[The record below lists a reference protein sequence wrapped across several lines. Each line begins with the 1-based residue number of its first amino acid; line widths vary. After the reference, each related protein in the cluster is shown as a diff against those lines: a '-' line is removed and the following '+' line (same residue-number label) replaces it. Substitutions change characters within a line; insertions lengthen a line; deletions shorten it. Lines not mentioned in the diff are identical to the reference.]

1 MSQEDIRREIEDFD
15 YQIERLSQDIRQY
28 ESIDEQSNDVLE
40 DLEDSYRRM
49 IQLLRK
55 NILNFENLKIT
66 TKESFYD
73 EIFNYKEKELDYDEK
88 YIITSER
95 LRGSQNVHFST
106 YLRLNSKI
114 YDLFLLK
121 RNKIVHHHPQS
132 DINIPEF
139 LNKTV
144 ASEYEKMI
152 SNLDKAI
159 DSTET
164 ELGNLRD
171 NYENYIHFKDLYEIL
186 GDLYVHK
193 VLLRSEK
200 QLFLGIIKK
209 ESYFNKTDESKK
221 ALNFYNI
228 AIDFGRKF
236 EDGDTSYLTYRADNY
251 LEIFKDFM
259 FKDKLGN
266 LKEIT
271 DLKEKRDH
279 IEEKFRIWEK
289 YTKKQFSTNP
299 LKGMKDFY
307 PEDLREVNWIISII
321 KDIAD
326 RYNYEE
332 FETPLLEPI
341 EIFAAKSSH
350 ELVYEQSFYVEKFE
364 DRKIILR
371 PELTPSLA
379 RMVAQK
385 SQELKKPIRWYSLPT
400 CFRYEQPQRG
410 RLRSFKQPNFDIL
423 GEESLY
429 ADLEIFNI
437 IVDIFSE
444 FGASPEQFQIY
455 YNSRRFIDSVLTI
468 ILKISKEKLRLAY
481 KVLDKSDKMEKE
493 EFDKFLFDTFQN
505 DVDAK
510 RIVKLKDAKGID
522 EVLKRFDII
531 PDEFY
536 DCEGYVEL
544 KKFERLLMKAG
555 ISDFCTFS
563 SSTVRGL
570 DYYTGIIYEVFDTGK
585 ENIRSIFGGG
595 RYDDLLTLFSEEQ
608 ITGTGFGMGVYTL
621 SLFLKSYELIPEDIK
636 EKDYSD
642 TIYIASINEDVSIY
656 SIEIARTIRGE
667 DFPCIIDYRFKNL
680 KKQLK
685 RANELG
691 VLITL
696 IVGPDEMEKNK
707 VTIKNMVSEEQKIIL
722 FDDLIDE
729 IYRILDDYEESTTD
743 R

>member
-271 DLKEKRDH
+271 DLKEKRNY

-289 YTKKQFSTNP
+289 YTKNRFSTKP
-299 LKGMKDFY
+299 LKGMKDFL
-307 PEDLREVNWIISII
+307 PGDLREVNWVLGIL

-326 RYNYEE
+326 RYSYEE
-332 FETPLLEPI
+332 FEAPILEPI
-341 EIFAAKSSH
+341 EIFAAKSSY

-364 DRKIILR
+364 DKKIILR

-379 RMVAQK
+379 RIVAK
-385 SQELKKPIRWYSLPT
+385 KFQELKKPIRWYSIPI

-410 RLRSFKQPNFDIL
+410 RLRSFKQVNFDIL

-429 ADLEIFNI
+429 GDLEIFNI
-437 IVDIFSE
+437 IVDIFNE
-444 FGASPEQFQIY
+444 FGATSKQFQIY
-455 YNSRRFIDSVLTI
+455 YNSRRFMDSLCKL
-468 ILKISKEKLRLAY
+468 ILEISEEELPLVFKI
-481 KVLDKSDKMEKE
+481 LDKSNKMDENEFEK
-493 EFDKFLFDTFQN
+493 FVIDTFQN
-505 DVDAK
+505 EVS
-510 RIVKLKDAKGID
+510 IQGILKLKDAKNIGD
-522 EVLKRFDII
+522 LLKRFEEI
-531 PDEFY
+531 PENFY
-536 DCEGYVEL
+536 SSKGYLEL
-544 KKFERLLMKAG
+544 IKFERLIKEAD
-555 ISDFCTFS
+555 ISDYCTFS
-563 SSTVRGL
+563 SGTVRGL
-570 DYYTGIIYEVFDTGK
+570 DYYTGIIYEVFDTGT

-595 RYDDLLTLFSEEQ
+595 RYDDLLSLFSDEK
-608 ITGTGFGMGVYTL
+608 ITGTGFGMGVLML
-621 SLFLKSYELIPEDIK
+621 SLFLKTYNLIPDWIR
-636 EKDYSD
+636 EKDYTD
-642 TIYIASINEDVSIY
+642 MIYLASINETVSGY
-656 SIEIARTIRGE
+656 TLELARILRDE
-667 DFPCIIDYRFKNL
+667 DLPCIVDYSFKNL
-680 KKQLK
+680 KNQLS
-685 RANELG
+685 RASDLG
-691 VLITL
+691 VSISI
-696 IVGPDEMEKNK
+696 IVGPNEMKQK
-707 VTIKNMVSEEQKIIL
+707 RATIKNMVSEEQKTVDLERLIEEVYNIL
-722 FDDLIDE
+722 DE
-729 IYRILDDYEESTTD
+729 IEDST
-743 R
+743 